1 MSQSLFSQPLN
12 VINVGIAMFSDDLKK
27 QHVEVTQ
34 LDWTPPGQGNMQVV
48 QALDNI
54 ADSPLADKIAAANQQ
69 ALERIIQS
77 HPVLI
82 GFDQAINVVPGM
94 TAKTILHAGPPITWE
109 KMCGAMKGAVTGALV
124 FEGLAKDLDEAAE
137 LAASGEITFSPCHE
151 HDCVGSMAGVTSAS
165 MFMHIVKNKTYGN
178 IAYTN
183 MSEQMAKILRM
194 GANDQSVIDRLNW
207 MRDVQ
212 GPILRD
218 AMKIIGEIDLR
229 LMLAQA
235 LHMGDECHN
244 RNNAGTTLL
253 IQALTPGIIQAG
265 YSVEQQR
272 EVFEFVASSD
282 YFSGPTWMAMCK
294 AAMDAA
300 HGIEY
305 STVVTTMARNGV
317 EFGLRV
323 SGLPGQWFTGPAQQ
337 VIGPMFAGYKPED
350 SGLDIGDSAITETY
364 GIGGFAMATA
374 PAIVAL
380 VGGTVEEAIDF
391 SRQMREITLGE
402 NPNVTI
408 PLLGFMG
415 VPSAIDITRVGS
427 SGILPVINTAIA
439 HKDAGV
445 GMIGAGI
452 VHPPFACFEK
462 AILAGANVTASDLH
476 VHAGC
481 GVNALSGLRMAQ
493 ESVGLISVAHQAFVT
508 IAGCGVNA
516 LSGLRMAQESVGL
529 ISVAHQ
535 AFVTTAGCGVDALSG
550 LRVARESVGLISV
563 AHQAFVT
570 IAGCGVNALSGLRVA
585 REL

>member
-1 MSQSLFSQPLN
+1 MSRQSLFDQSLN

-27 QHVEVTQ
+27 QHVPVTQ
-34 LDWTPPGQGNMQVV
+34 LDWTPPGLGNLAVV
-48 QALDNI
+48 KCLDAIAEPAL
-54 ADSPLADKIAAANQQ
+54 AEKVAAANKI

-77 HPVLI
+77 HPVLV
-82 GFDQAINVVPGM
+82 GYDQAINVVPGM
-94 TAKTILHAGPPITWE
+94 TRNTILHAGPPVRWE
-109 KMCGAMKGAVTGALV
+109 NMCGAMKGAVTGALV
-124 FEGLAKDLDEAAE
+124 FEGLASTIEDAAT
-137 LAASGEITFSPCHE
+137 LAASGEIIFSACHE

-165 MFMHIVKNKTYGN
+165 MFMHIVENKTYGN
-178 IAYTN
+178 RAYTN

-207 MRDVQ
+207 MRDVL
-212 GPILRD
+212 GPMLRD
-218 AMKIIGEIDLR
+218 AMKLAGEIDLR

-253 IQALTPGIIQAG
+253 IQALTPWIIQTG
-265 YSVEQQR
+265 YSVAQQK
-272 EVFEFVASSD
+272 EVFDFVASSD

-317 EFGLRV
+317 EFGLRI
-323 SGLPGQWFTGPAQQ
+323 SGLPGHWFTGPAQQ

-380 VGGTVEEAIDF
+380 VGGTVDEAVDF

-408 PLLGFMG
+408 PLLSFMG
-415 VPSAIDITRVGS
+415 IPTAIDITRVGN

-439 HKDAGV
+439 HKDAGI

-452 VHPPFACFEK
+452 VNPPFDCFEK
-462 AILAGANVTASDLH
+462 ALLAFSDRY
-476 VHAGC
+476 C
-481 GVNALSGLRMAQ
+481 Q
-493 ESVGLISVAHQAFVT
+493 
-508 IAGCGVNA
+508 
-516 LSGLRMAQESVGL
+516 
-529 ISVAHQ
+529 
-535 AFVTTAGCGVDALSG
+535 
-550 LRVARESVGLISV
+550 
-563 AHQAFVT
+563 
-570 IAGCGVNALSGLRVA
+570 
-585 REL
+585 

>member
-54 ADSPLADKIAAANQQ
+54 ADSPLADKITAANQQ

-94 TAKTILHAGPPITWE
+94 TPKTILHAGPPVTWE

-178 IAYTN
+178 VAYTN

-212 GPILRD
+212 GPMLRD

-282 YFSGPTWMAMCK
+282 YFS
-294 AAMDAA
+294 
-300 HGIEY
+300 
-305 STVVTTMARNGV
+305 
-317 EFGLRV
+317 
-323 SGLPGQWFTGPAQQ
+323 
-337 VIGPMFAGYKPED
+337 GPMFAGYKPED

-462 AILAGANVTASDLH
+462 AIFGW
-476 VHAGC
+476 C
-481 GVNALSGLRMAQ
+481 ERYGV
-493 ESVGLISVAHQAFVT
+493 
-508 IAGCGVNA
+508 
-516 LSGLRMAQESVGL
+516 
-529 ISVAHQ
+529 
-535 AFVTTAGCGVDALSG
+535 
-550 LRVARESVGLISV
+550 
-563 AHQAFVT
+563 
-570 IAGCGVNALSGLRVA
+570 
-585 REL
+585 

>member
-1 MSQSLFSQPLN
+1 MSLFNQPLN

-27 QHVEVTQ
+27 QNVPVTQ
-34 LDWTPPGQGNMQVV
+34 LDWTPPGQGNLAVV
-48 QALDNI
+48 KALD
-54 ADSPLADKIAAANQQ
+54 AIAAAGLAEKVAEANKL
-69 ALERIIQS
+69 AVERIIQS
-77 HPVLI
+77 QPVLV

-94 TAKTILHAGPPITWE
+94 TRNTILHAGPSIAWE

-124 FEGLAKDLDEAAE
+124 FEGLAANLEDAAQ
-137 LAASGEITFSPCHE
+137 LAASGEIIFSPCHE

-165 MFMHIVKNKTYGN
+165 MFMHIVENKTYGN
-178 IAYTN
+178 RAYTN
-183 MSEQMAKILRM
+183 LSEQMAKILRM
-194 GANDQSVIDRLNW
+194 GANDQSVIDRLIW
-207 MRDVQ
+207 MRDVL
-212 GPILRD
+212 GPMLRD
-218 AMKIIGEIDLR
+218 AMKLAGEIDLR

-253 IQALTPGIIQAG
+253 IQALTPWIIQTNFTVA
-265 YSVEQQR
+265 QQK
-272 EVFEFVASSD
+272 EVFDFVASSD

-300 HGIEY
+300 HGIEH

-323 SGLPGQWFTGPAQQ
+323 SGMPGQWFTGPAQQ
-337 VIGPMFAGYKPED
+337 VIGPMFAGYKPAD

-380 VGGTVEEAIDF
+380 VGGTVDEAIDF

-408 PLLGFMG
+408 PLLSFMG
-415 VPSAIDITRVGS
+415 IPTAIDITRVGN

-439 HKDAGV
+439 HKDAGI

-452 VHPPFACFEK
+452 VHPPFECFEK
-462 AILAGANVTASDLH
+462 ALLAFGERYS
-476 VHAGC
+476 
-481 GVNALSGLRMAQ
+481 
-493 ESVGLISVAHQAFVT
+493 F
-508 IAGCGVNA
+508 
-516 LSGLRMAQESVGL
+516 
-529 ISVAHQ
+529 
-535 AFVTTAGCGVDALSG
+535 
-550 LRVARESVGLISV
+550 
-563 AHQAFVT
+563 
-570 IAGCGVNALSGLRVA
+570 
-585 REL
+585 